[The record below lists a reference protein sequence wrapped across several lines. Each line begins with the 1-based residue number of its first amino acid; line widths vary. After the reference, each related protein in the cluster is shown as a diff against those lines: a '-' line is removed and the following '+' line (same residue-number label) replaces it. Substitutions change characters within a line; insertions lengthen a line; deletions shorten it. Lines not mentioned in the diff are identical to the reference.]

1 MLSKK
6 IQDALNH
13 QISEEAYASHYYLS
27 MASWLENSGLPGS
40 AKFLFLNA
48 AQESEHLM
56 KLFHYVNEA
65 GGRALVGAV
74 KEPPPSFKSILDV
87 FEQVVAHEQY
97 VTKTISNLVDQC
109 MQEKDYS
116 TFNFLQWYVAEQ
128 HEEER
133 KLKLILDLIRL
144 NGIEGRGLFL
154 VDKEIGKMADDEK
167 AKKSS

>member
-6 IQDALNH
+6 IQDALNL

-27 MASWLENSGLPGS
+27 MASWLETSGLPGS
-40 AKFLFLNA
+40 AKFLYWNA
-48 AQESEHLM
+48 TQEQEHLM

-65 GGRALVGAV
+65 GGHALVGAV
-74 KEPPPSFKSILDV
+74 KEPPQKFKSILDV
-87 FEQVVAHEQY
+87 FELVVEHERY
-97 VTKTISNLVDQC
+97 VTKTISNPVDQC

-133 KLKLILDLIRL
+133 KLKLVLDLIKL
-144 NGIEGRGLFL
+144 TGIEGRGLFL
-154 VDKEIGKMADDEK
+154 VDKEIGKMVDPQQ